1 MRNVG
6 RLTLMEMRTLDEM
19 DLKGKTVFVRCD
31 INSPIEPSSG
41 KILDRSRP
49 IEVSQTIKSLKSSK
63 TVIASHQGRLGKSDY
78 VTMEEHAAVISELV
92 GSRVGFI
99 PDVFGPA
106 ALGAIKSMHEGDII
120 MLDNLRFMAEENSE
134 FSPDQAAN
142 THLVRRLRPYLDV
155 CVLDAFSA
163 AHRAHPS
170 IIGFAEV
177 MPTLAGKIVEREVKA
192 LTPIVKDRNIKFTAV
207 LGGAKIPDR
216 LSAIKTLLQAGRVER
231 ILVGGLFGNA
241 CLLAAGKISASSSS
255 ITDDRAIAAAKVLLE
270 TYPEKFT
277 LPQDVAVDSD
287 GGRLELDFSE
297 LKDGQKVLDIGSKSV
312 EEYSRIISESENIF
326 MTGPSGMFEKS
337 GFDFGTN
344 GILKAIASHGGKTI
358 TSGGHLSAVLERLNL
373 KDKIYHVSTAGGAL
387 VLFLSGKR
395 LPLIEALDS
404 AASRF

>member
-1 MRNVG
+1 
-6 RLTLMEMRTLDEM
+6 MEMRTLDEV
-19 DLKGKTVFVRCD
+19 DLEGKTVFVRCD

-41 KILDRSRP
+41 KMLDRSRP
-49 IEVSQTIKSLKSSK
+49 IEVSQTVKSLGSSK
-63 TVIASHQGRLGKSDY
+63 IVIASHQGRLGKSDY
-78 VTMEEHAAVISELV
+78 VSMEEHAAVLSELV
-92 GSRVGFI
+92 GSKVVFI

-106 ALGAIKSMHEGDII
+106 AIDAIKNMHDGDIL

-134 FSPDQAAN
+134 FSPGQAAK
-142 THLVRRLRPYLDV
+142 THFVRRLSPYLDA
-155 CVLDAFSA
+155 CVLDAFST

-170 IIGFAEV
+170 IVGFAEV

-192 LTPIVKDRNIKFTAV
+192 LTPIVKDKNIKFTAV
-207 LGGAKIPDR
+207 MGGAKIPDR
-216 LSAIKTLLQAGRVER
+216 LSAIKTLLQAGRIER
-231 ILVGGLFGNA
+231 ILVGGVFGNA
-241 CLLAAGKISASSSS
+241 CLLAAGKISASSAS
-255 ITDDRAIAAAKVLLE
+255 ITDEKSIAAAKVLLE

-277 LPQDVAVDSD
+277 LPQDVAVDSN
-287 GGRLELDFSE
+287 GGRLDLDFGE
-297 LKDGQKVLDIGSKSV
+297 LNDGQKVLDIGSKSV

-344 GILKAIASHGGKTI
+344 GILKAIAAHGGKTI

-387 VLFLSGKR
+387 VLFLSGKP
-395 LPLIEALDS
+395 LPLIKALNS